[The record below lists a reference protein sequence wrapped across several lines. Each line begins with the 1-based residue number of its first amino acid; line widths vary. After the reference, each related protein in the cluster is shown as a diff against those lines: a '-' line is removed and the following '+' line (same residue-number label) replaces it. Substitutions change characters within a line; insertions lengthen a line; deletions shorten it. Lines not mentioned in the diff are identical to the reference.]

1 MPKIT
6 KSFFTFEYMKL
17 FFPILLIVV
26 TIFQSSCQSKSK
38 KHNTSDAN
46 VELVKIQEIDVSTL
60 PLEECIK
67 RGIYYLNEVDVAT
80 YDSISTQYFHQVI
93 DYTDTVA
100 IEMDLELEK
109 LKYILEVDG
118 SSNYTNEE
126 LDSIITKAHNL
137 KYELVRYEKQPIGF
151 VFVHTFL
158 NKKDTMSAII
168 LANSDLSKSEAIR
181 IRTIT
186 DIEPNYFKQKI
197 RNIEK

>member
-1 MPKIT
+1 
-6 KSFFTFEYMKL
+6 MKW
-17 FFPILLIVV
+17 I
-26 TIFQSSCQSKSK
+26 
-38 KHNTSDAN
+38 
-46 VELVKIQEIDVSTL
+46 
-60 PLEECIK
+60 
-67 RGIYYLNEVDVAT
+67 
-80 YDSISTQYFHQVI
+80 
-93 DYTDTVA
+93 
-100 IEMDLELEK
+100 EK